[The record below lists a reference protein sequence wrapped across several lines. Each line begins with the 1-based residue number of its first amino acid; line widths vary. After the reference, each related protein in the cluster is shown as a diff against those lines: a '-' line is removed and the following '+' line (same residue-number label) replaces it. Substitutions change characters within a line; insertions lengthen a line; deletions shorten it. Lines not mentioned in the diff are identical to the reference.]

1 MGKPSSIIVAVKDAG
16 FGDLRAFITK
26 ITNDDKPWFVGHI
39 YGPGDCDSEHWC
51 FRRRSASALL
61 KAMEKRFTAYN
72 KQSPKA
78 GKRSK

>member
-26 ITNDDKPWFVGHI
+26 ITNDAKPWFVGHI

-72 KQSPKA
+72 KQSSKA